1 LDEGFWKALM
11 ERGSEVLEGYR
22 LTAEAKAAI
31 VSGDVQWIRDHIGT
45 LSGDQLRFIHKRLE
59 REAW

>member
-1 LDEGFWKALM
+1 M

-31 VSGDVQWIRDHIGT
+31 ASGDVQWIREHVET
-45 LSGDQLRFIHKRLE
+45 LSGDQLRFIYKRLE